1 MRNGPWDWIP
11 WNAPREEEVPQAG
24 PSIVLKR
31 VEVGFGVPKVVE
43 LHELVGGG
51 LDEEGANHL
60 SGKGDFQ
67 ELAKTQTVI
76 FVKIKR
82 VQKVFGLQG
91 THVNEAIYHQLPVA

>member
-67 ELAKTQTVI
+67 ELAKTHTVI
-76 FVKIKR
+76 FVKIRWIKSVLASR
-82 VQKVFGLQG
+82 
-91 THVNEAIYHQLPVA
+91 NSR

>member
-31 VEVGFGVPKVVE
+31 VEVGFGVPKIVE

-60 SGKGDFQ
+60 SGK
-67 ELAKTQTVI
+67 
-76 FVKIKR
+76 
-82 VQKVFGLQG
+82 
-91 THVNEAIYHQLPVA
+91 EAIKNLLKLRLQYF